1 MDSATEFLF
10 AYDVGSLSA
19 NIPYPESAAHLNKPS
34 FYNHPSTIFVKAFSE
49 GQNLTAGRLAFGND
63 WPLFEFWS
71 DKVAPLRKVIDG
83 FIEPLLEDALSKR
96 KLELSKNGTDVKDD
110 SENGNLLA
118 HLVKHTQSKQCPLN
132 LLFSIS
138 SCFFFGGDALDKD
151 ILKDEVIKFSRW

>member
-19 NIPYPESAAHLNKPS
+19 NIPYPASVAHLNKPS

-49 GQNLTAGRLAFGND
+49 GQNLITRRLAFGNE

-96 KLELSKNGTDVKDD
+96 KLELSKNGADVKDD

-118 HLVKHTQSKQCPLN
+118 HLVRHTQGKQYPLN
-132 LLFSIS
+132 
-138 SCFFFGGDALDKD
+138 FFFNSFMSFVLGGR
-151 ILKDEVIKFSRW
+151 FR